1 MSDRKHLD
9 VEERK
14 EVEREEEREEVEE
27 EWEDVDDITPGSL
40 AVSWLRRIRL
50 WASGNPET
58 CPQSENSQAQSVDVP
73 VHDDDNDDDDDDDDD
88 NDDDDTRCDLPK
100 SKD

>member
-14 EVEREEEREEVEE
+14 EEEREEVEE

-100 SKD
+100 AKD

>member
-14 EVEREEEREEVEE
+14 EEER
-27 EWEDVDDITPGSL
+27 EDVDDITPGSL

-88 NDDDDTRCDLPK
+88 DDGDDNDDNDDDDDDDTRCDVPK
-100 SKD
+100 SKY